1 MLTRYP
7 QICSLF
13 VIKRCALM
21 RTVVFSSDDRVLLNA
36 LGFADLTLLSPRE
49 ETAIFRECI
58 LRLQEQD
65 FECCIR
71 VGQSLVDVYRIGAK
85 ISIGL
90 NLSEMT
96 ENPIVLVYAVDLAA
110 LDEQAG
116 DLDRCFYVE
125 DGDAEKW

>member
-1 MLTRYP
+1 MLNRYP

-21 RTVVFSSDDRVLLNA
+21 RIGVYSGDDRVLLNA

-49 ETAIFRECI
+49 ETAILRERI

-71 VGQSLVDVYRIGAK
+71 VGQSLVDVYRIGAR

-90 NLSEMT
+90 NLCELPD
-96 ENPIVLVYAVDLAA
+96 NPIVLVHAVDLAA